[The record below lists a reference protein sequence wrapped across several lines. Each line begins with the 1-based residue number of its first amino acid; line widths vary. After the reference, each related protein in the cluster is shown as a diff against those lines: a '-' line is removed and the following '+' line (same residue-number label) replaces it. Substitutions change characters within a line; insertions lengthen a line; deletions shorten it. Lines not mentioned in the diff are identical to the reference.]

1 MMRDEDLSGT
11 ASTWNSKT
19 NFCFFMRL
27 KQRICTICEKIHL
40 HHRLIPCILSKSAD
54 PKLIWGYCLDRF
66 SPDENIVLAQQLKAR
81 KHTLAFFFSFFILWV
96 YAWLVAD
103 IWPTSQWKSRAW
115 FFTFSSLFLLHN
127 WHALFHPF
135 KVKVLLKHLSKQLN
149 TSTNQ
154 NGKFFCVNL
163 YWS

>member
-11 ASTWNSKT
+11 ASTWNNKT

-40 HHRLIPCILSKSAD
+40 HHRLIPCVLSKSAD

-81 KHTLAFFFSFFILWV
+81 KHTLAFFLH
-96 YAWLVAD
+96 
-103 IWPTSQWKSRAW
+103 
-115 FFTFSSLFLLHN
+115 SLFFEFMHGWLQISDLHHN
-127 WHALFHPF
+127 GRVELDSSHFPLFSYYIIDIRRSI
-135 KVKVLLKHLSKQLN
+135 LLK
-149 TSTNQ
+149 
-154 NGKFFCVNL
+154 
-163 YWS
+163 